1 MKSER
6 FNTPGSLRLY
16 GILSAM
22 AGILLAFTGNMQAQT
37 HYTSRVSFGVK
48 GGVDFSQVSFT
59 PSTRET
65 MKPGGV
71 AGLTFRYIEESH
83 FGLVAELNWEQ
94 RGWKENFDGAPY
106 YYSRTINY
114 IQIPV
119 LAHIYFGSRGH
130 FFFNAGPEIGFVV
143 GSGEKA
149 NFDIDKIG
157 SLPDWPDKKVNV
169 EQMRLP
175 VSQKIDF
182 GISAGLGGEFFV
194 TSRHSMY
201 VEARFYYGLGNV
213 LKSGRTEP
221 VRGSNSMS
229 IMATA
234 GYWFRIK

>member
-1 MKSER
+1 MFGKCI
-6 FNTPGSLRLY
+6 N
-16 GILSAM
+16 
-22 AGILLAFTGNMQAQT
+22 LLAANWHRVVMSVVAVLWVAGEMYAQT
-37 HYTSRVSFGVK
+37 HYASRVSFGVK
-48 GGVDFSQVSFT
+48 GGVDFSQVSFN
-59 PSTRET
+59 PSTRQT

-71 AGLTFRYIEESH
+71 AGVTFRYIEESH
-83 FGLVAELNWEQ
+83 FGLIAELNWEQ
-94 RGWKENFDGAPY
+94 RGWQENFEGAPY
-106 YYSRTINY
+106 NYSRTINY

-119 LAHIYFGSRGH
+119 LAHIYFGRRGH
-130 FFFNAGPEIGFVV
+130 FFFNAGPEIGFV
-143 GSGEKA
+143 
-149 NFDIDKIG
+149 IG
-157 SLPDWPDKKVNV
+157 SSESADFDVNNIGNLPDWPVKKVNV

-194 TSRHSMY
+194 TPMHSLY

-221 VRGSNSMS
+221 IRGSNSMS